1 MNITE
6 AYNRAVQQCTP
17 HVFEYAGVLDA
28 FHGID
33 SLNTSFVESLSI
45 RYGYSGQ
52 IPELSDFPRLKEFRC
67 TPVLSLDYVMR
78 QDFSSIERLSLIVE
92 NSPGIIRLKAPLLQE
107 LHLYINDNE
116 TDQIDMFQM
125 GYKAIDLNSE
135 EPTFLRTE

>member
-1 MNITE
+1 
-6 AYNRAVQQCTP
+6 
-17 HVFEYAGVLDA
+17 
-28 FHGID
+28 
-33 SLNTSFVESLSI
+33 
-45 RYGYSGQ
+45 
-52 IPELSDFPRLKEFRC
+52 
-67 TPVLSLDYVMR
+67 MR